1 MPRGSPITIR
11 GDVPYRCR
19 AGGEAP
25 KASNKKEPPGVESG
39 DGSRPERRSLMDECK
54 AGRLRSQLP
63 EGRKVGRMVRP
74 EWVDEWI
81 EEGTHGI
88 EAA

>member
-25 KASNKKEPPGVESG
+25 KASDKKRAARCGK
-39 DGSRPERRSLMDECK
+39 R
-54 AGRLRSQLP
+54 GRLQ
-63 EGRKVGRMVRP
+63 
-74 EWVDEWI
+74 
-81 EEGTHGI
+81 T
-88 EAA
+88 

>member
-1 MPRGSPITIR
+1 MIQLIIG
-11 GDVPYRCR
+11 
-19 AGGEAP
+19 AGLGLGGVAAAVAIKRHNEA
-25 KASNKKEPPGVESG
+25 
-39 DGSRPERRSLMDECK
+39 ECK

-74 EWVDEWI
+74 EWVEQWI

>member
-1 MPRGSPITIR
+1 MLNLIHAAVRVFLDVLAVAFVLEHTRGPHPRGGTVAPRLSITIR

-39 DGSRPERRSLMDECK
+39 DGSL
-54 AGRLRSQLP
+54 
-63 EGRKVGRMVRP
+63 
-74 EWVDEWI
+74 
-81 EEGTHGI
+81 T
-88 EAA
+88 